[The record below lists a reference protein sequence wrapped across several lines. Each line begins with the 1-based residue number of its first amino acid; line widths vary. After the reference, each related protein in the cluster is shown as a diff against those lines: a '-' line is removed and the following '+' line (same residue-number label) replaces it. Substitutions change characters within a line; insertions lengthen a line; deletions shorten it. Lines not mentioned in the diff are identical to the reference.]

1 MVVATIFSGALIT
14 RIGYYTPFMIFGTC
28 LMSIGAGLLTT
39 LEVDTGSGKVSIIS
53 TSFPSTPTNICF

>member
-39 LEVDTGSGKVSIIS
+39 LQVDTGSGKVNIIPAS
-53 TSFPSTPTNICF
+53 LPTCTY